1 MKLLIVILTSFM
13 FFGCIE
19 EGTIV
24 YDQDY
29 PEAPENIGGSGSG
42 NDRVPG
48 DGAGSAGG
56 TSDGSGD
63 GSTGGGSTDGDGS
76 TGGTSTGDGTGSDG
90 GDTSSGS
97 DGGTSTGDGAGS
109 AGGTSDGSGDG
120 STGGTSTGDGT
131 GSDGGDTSS
140 GSSDGSGSTGDG
152 TGDGSGSGD
161 TGGDTG
167 SSLTGGDTSTG
178 SDGGETGSGSSD
190 SSGSTGGSTDGGSG
204 DGGTD
209 DGSGSDGSGSTGST
223 GDGSGTGT
231 GDGSATGTDGTDGG
245 TTDGSGSGSTGGS
258 TDGSSTDGAGSTGG
272 GSTGGSTS
280 GSGSGSGSGGSTGG
294 DTGGSGTEPE
304 TDLTGITPTIKAFVD
319 GDNIATTYGKVD
331 GADNY
336 TVYYSTT
343 SPAYPSGNTEVRTN
357 LRYTVF
363 APAGGERYYF
373 QVVANAPGGNSE
385 VSAEVSAMIKV
396 TEPPTS
402 PVDNMSTSV
411 TAEAAAYTNTVSWDV
426 LEGAEGYTLYHSTNN
441 PAFPSGAPVYV
452 DNSTTSF
459 VHTGLDADTTYYYQV
474 LATHTLGD
482 SNVSNVA
489 SAAPYADLTG
499 TSITTLNAEAVGNDI
514 VVNWNAVADAES
526 YRLYYSTVAPAYP
539 GGAAVEIYNNTFTL
553 FKPEVETVYYF
564 QVRAIAKGGNSNI
577 SNMDNAIIN
586 IDCPDCGNAEVGA
599 PIIDVTAKVNK
610 NNITWDKVTGAVSYK
625 LYWNTQSFP
634 QGDTTNVEVVDNNTI
649 FTHNALDSN
658 TFYFYRVSAVDTNGD
673 EYFSNLVYSRP
684 HGTECNAITPAADN
698 DPDLLAYYAFE
709 GNLND
714 TQGDYHLTTL
724 GGEIGGYVD
733 NCLTGTGGYFDG
745 KGGYGYNLDF
755 KDTKVTGLMD
765 NQWSISVWA
774 NADEDMNKFSS
785 IVSTTAKNME
795 AGIEDGWDNGFQ
807 IDVNGDREL
816 RWFFSKTGND
826 PNQLNSRVA
835 ITLGEWYHIAVT
847 YDNGV
852 GRLYV
857 NGVERKNA
865 TGLDLGFNRLK
876 VGINRWGQENW
887 KGFIDDLKVFGR
899 TLTPVEVV
907 EEFEDTLPA
916 KVENVAA
923 INLGDNIGIT
933 WDAVEGVGTYR
944 VYYSTSGNPTVADN
958 FFQVQNATSAIYPG
972 ELAPGVTYYF
982 RVAAVNNIGAGE
994 LSDATNESSTTIAE
1008 NGMLLANELANEP
1021 AFETTID
1028 NTINSTAYKAEAI
1041 EFSPDGSKMYL
1052 IVATWTGVG
1061 SFVQYDLAT
1070 PWDPRT
1076 ATRTERFQFCNASL
1090 NFGNTCFTNNF
1101 KFIANGTRL
1110 IGLNDASNN
1119 IQSSIRVWDLS
1130 VAYDISTL
1138 NSEVVFTLETYDSP
1152 RVTHP
1157 FAFEFNPEGTRMW
1170 VGGYNRMGNIG
1181 ISQEWE
1187 LAGPYDFSTMTKL
1200 ASTDGRYFRQNTS
1213 ADTHQEVIWKADG
1226 TKFIM
1231 LQDEGSVRTFNVS
1244 VPFELSSSVYGTES
1258 ALTLD
1263 KEVIKFPYQS
1273 VRAIHFS
1280 PAQDRLYYVK
1290 DEADGTVTIG
1300 SMPFSW

>member
-1 MKLLIVILTSFM
+1 ML
-13 FFGCIE
+13 FGCIE

-42 NDRVPG
+42 ADRAPG
-48 DGAGSAGG
+48 DGAGSGSTGG
-56 TSDGSGD
+56 SSDGSGVDGGATSTGSDGSTTGGDGSGD
-63 GSTGGGSTDGDGS
+63 GSSDGS
-76 TGGTSTGDGTGSDG
+76 TGG
-90 GDTSSGS
+90 
-97 DGGTSTGDGAGS
+97 
-109 AGGTSDGSGDG
+109 
-120 STGGTSTGDGT
+120 STGGSTSGGT
-131 GSDGGDTSS
+131 GTD
-140 GSSDGSGSTGDG
+140 
-152 TGDGSGSGD
+152 
-161 TGGDTG
+161 
-167 SSLTGGDTSTG
+167 GGDTSTG
-178 SDGGETGSGSSD
+178 SNGGETGSGSSD

-231 GDGSATGTDGTDGG
+231 GTGDGSATGTDGG

-294 DTGGSGTEPE
+294 DTGGGGTEPE

-373 QVVANAPGGNSE
+373 QVVANAPGSNSE
-385 VSAEVSAMIKV
+385 VSAVVSAMIKV

-441 PAFPSGAPVYV
+441 PPFPSGAPVYV

-514 VVNWNAVADAES
+514 VVSWNAVADAES

-577 SNMDNAIIN
+577 SNMDDAIIN

-907 EEFEDTLPA
+907 EEFEGTLPA

-972 ELAPGVTYYF
+972 ELASGVTYYF
-982 RVAAVNNIGAGE
+982 RVAAVNNIGTGE
-994 LSDATNESSTTIAE
+994 LSEATNESSTTISE
-1008 NGMLLANELANEP
+1008 DMIP
-1021 AFETTID
+1021 ADI
-1028 NTINSTAYKAEAI
+1028 AARYAA
-1041 EFSPDGSKMYL
+1041 
-1052 IVATWTGVG
+1052 TGV
-1061 SFVQYDLAT
+1061 
-1070 PWDPRT
+1070 
-1076 ATRTERFQFCNASL
+1076 EE
-1090 NFGNTCFTNNF
+1090 NFHVSS
-1101 KFIANGTRL
+1101 GTQNSDGHYNVLPVFPDDTWRL
-1110 IGLNDASNN
+1110 IGEETN
-1119 IQSSIRVWDLS
+1119 
-1130 VAYDISTL
+1130 
-1138 NSEVVFTLETYDSP
+1138 TYDAYNVAKLIE
-1152 RVTHP
+1152 VTP
-1157 FAFEFNPEGTRMW
+1157 STTTNYRYRANDFRMTPW
-1170 VGGYNRMGNIG
+1170 GFSQIEQNKYADRMGFPECKDKDFRTLVSWIG
-1181 ISQEWE
+1181 CVGTDFSDDFQTYVKGLPVNHSSQYTSILKVATLGADGVWQLHISQHVWNS
-1187 LAGPYDFSTMTKL
+1187 YSYKVTK
-1200 ASTDGRYFRQNTS
+1200 
-1213 ADTHQEVIWKADG
+1213 
-1226 TKFIM
+1226 
-1231 LQDEGSVRTFNVS
+1231 
-1244 VPFELSSSVYGTES
+1244 
-1258 ALTLD
+1258 
-1263 KEVIKFPYQS
+1263 
-1273 VRAIHFS
+1273 
-1280 PAQDRLYYVK
+1280 
-1290 DEADGTVTIG
+1290 
-1300 SMPFSW
+1300 